1 MKGASPKFGA
11 SRPLYNY
18 NIDDEHS
25 GVVATLQEEDDLK
38 HICMGK
44 KELQDFKD
52 DKSLTVDYSFD
63 DDHTMT
69 NKQNLIFKE
78 KNQMINNDNKDDNII
93 MTTIHPQQLS
103 PSNNNNHK
111 KTKTNVLWKFIG
123 GDNSFDD
130 NNQELHRKHH
140 TNDIN
145 NYISDENFFAFK
157 ERDYNPH
164 HHLLSN
170 RNDVIISNDNISGIE
185 NISEV
190 FPHNKN
196 NIIYGS
202 NSNNNNN
209 NQRNSG
215 VLQNNLLNSDNI
227 ENLSEMY
234 QQHRKDIEA
243 DLYQDDYGDDNDND
257 NFNEMSVH
265 DNNNNKQ
272 TWPFGITHNELVIIG
287 KPTLMNSVA
296 SYGSVPSFGISRSQK
311 IEKEYIE
318 LKKSYDDVLNL
329 LQYWHGFYKDILDI
343 VEAKKVL
350 GIDNDELNDDINLD
364 SNEFMQNVIK
374 TVKDLVFQ
382 AKNKVYRI
390 FTITVE
396 HNFVIWGNNNSGSS
410 NSSYIRYNSNNN
422 NNNSKQLYQIVKKVN
437 NFKIENNNKC
447 FNKYKL
453 SKTNQI
459 CLNINNTFV
468 LKNDDENNFPPILL
482 DSYKNSKKHPLTS
495 TKQHHNTIIQQEF
508 TYEYTNTNTNINNSF
523 PSHKTQFDKAI
534 TTCIENTTAPSTSY
548 KQLPLPNPTIF
559 KRNTPSPFKSSL
571 SSSHTIDTPQYKVSS
586 PTLFQ
591 IINKRKKTTSHEIQT
606 DLNTKH
612 LDSIEL
618 MNKEYSTQLAITQK
632 DKEKMQKLYEDK
644 INLLTI
650 KIEQQQQQIQ
660 NTQTSIDSSN
670 TNTLKQSTSSLFLP
684 ELIPPEQTYKIFIHC
699 IKHFKYEE
707 TLYKKFME
715 EADLQCMKVFVAK
728 MEKLEQAQQHNKGRT
743 TKNYVSKYL
752 KLKHNNNK

>member
-1 MKGASPKFGA
+1 MKGASPKFGS

-25 GVVATLQEEDDLK
+25 GVIATLQEEDDLK

-78 KNQMINNDNKDDNII
+78 KNQMINDNKDNNNII

-103 PSNNNNHK
+103 SSNNNNHK

-157 ERDYNPH
+157 EHDYNPH

-170 RNDVIISNDNISGIE
+170 RNDVIVSNDNISGIE

-209 NQRNSG
+209 NNKRNSG

-265 DNNNNKQ
+265 DNDMNNKQ

-287 KPTLMNSVA
+287 KPTLMNSIA

-350 GIDNDELNDDINLD
+350 GIDNDDINLD

-374 TVKDLVFQ
+374 TVKDLVYQ

-390 FTITVE
+390 FTMTVE
-396 HNFVIWGNNNSGSS
+396 HNFMIWGSNSGSS
-410 NSSYIRYNSNNN
+410 SYVRYNSNNN
-422 NNNSKQLYQIVKKVN
+422 NTSSKQLYQIVKKVN

-447 FNKYKL
+447 FNKHKL

-482 DSYKNSKKHPLTS
+482 DSYKNSKKHPLTF
-495 TKQHHNTIIQQEF
+495 TKQQHNNNIITQQEF
-508 TYEYTNTNTNINNSF
+508 TYEYTNININSSF

-534 TTCIENTTAPSTSY
+534 TTCIENTTACTSSY
-548 KQLPLPNPTIF
+548 KQLPLPNTTIF
-559 KRNTPSPFKSSL
+559 KRK

-591 IINKRKKTTSHEIQT
+591 IITKRKKTTSHEIQT

-650 KIEQQQQQIQ
+650 KVEQQQQQIQ

-715 EADLQCMKVFVAK
+715 EADLQCMKAFVAK

-752 KLKHNNNK
+752 KLKHNNK

>member
-1 MKGASPKFGA
+1 MKGASPKFG

-38 HICMGK
+38 HICMNK

-78 KNQMINNDNKDDNII
+78 KNQMLNENKDDNII
-93 MTTIHPQQLS
+93 MTTLHPQQLS
-103 PSNNNNHK
+103 PSNHK

-130 NNQELHRKHH
+130 NQELHRKHH

-170 RNDVIISNDNISGIE
+170 RNDVVVSNDNISGIE

-190 FPHNKN
+190 FPHKN
-196 NIIYGS
+196 IY
-202 NSNNNNN
+202 SNNNNKLN
-209 NQRNSG
+209 N
-215 VLQNNLLNSDNI
+215 NNLPNALLNSDNI

-243 DLYQDDYGDDNDND
+243 DLYQDDYGED
-257 NFNEMSVH
+257 NFNEMSSGGGGVH
-265 DNNNNKQ
+265 DHDNDHDHVNVNNNINQKQ

-287 KPTLMNSVA
+287 KPALMNSIA

-329 LQYWHGFYKDILDI
+329 LQYWHGFYKDILEI

-350 GIDNDELNDDINLD
+350 KIDELNDNDNID

-374 TVKDLVFQ
+374 TVKDLVHQ

-390 FTITVE
+390 FTMSLE
-396 HNFVIWGNNNSGSS
+396 HNFIIRGNQ
-410 NSSYIRYNSNNN
+410 SNNYIKYN
-422 NNNSKQLYQIVKKVN
+422 NNNSSSSKHLYQIVKKVN
-437 NFKIENNNKC
+437 NLKIENSNKC
-447 FNKYKL
+447 FNKHKL
-453 SKTNQI
+453 TKTNQI
-459 CLNINNTFV
+459 CLHIHNTIA
-468 LKNDDENNFPPILL
+468 LKNDDENSFPPILL
-482 DSYKNSKKHPLTS
+482 DSYKNAKKHPLTFI
-495 TKQHHNTIIQQEF
+495 TKHRNSIQHEF
-508 TYEYTNTNTNINNSF
+508 TYEYINISVNNSF
-523 PSHKTQFDKAI
+523 PSHKTQFDKTI
-534 TTCIENTTAPSTSY
+534 TTCIENTIPSTSSFSSSTISSSY
-548 KQLPLPNPTIF
+548 KQLPLTNTQMF
-559 KRNTPSPFKSSL
+559 FNKKRNSTSPSKPPFKSF
-571 SSSHTIDTPQYKVSS
+571 DTSQYKVSS
-586 PTLFQ
+586 QLLFQ
-591 IINKRKKTTSHEIQT
+591 FINKKKKTTHEIQT
-606 DLNTKH
+606 DLNAKH

-650 KIEQQQQQIQ
+650 KIEQQQHIL
-660 NTQTSIDSSN
+660 NTQTSIDS
-670 TNTLKQSTSSLFLP
+670 TNTLKQSTSTLFLP

-715 EADLQCMKVFVAK
+715 EADLQCMKAFVAK
-728 MEKLEQAQQHNKGRT
+728 MEKLEQNQHNRGRT

-752 KLKHNNNK
+752 KLKHNK